1 VAPSGSSPRLLGSEQ
16 KFNDPE
22 VNHLRGPQTAFEE
35 TSVSYI
41 RPRAAAGEEVG
52 ELRDAI

>member
-41 RPRAAAGEEVG
+41 RPRAAAGEDVG